1 MLHKLAKILGAL
13 VLIIFLIVTL
23 AFTSY
28 EKKEVKC
35 TGIEVSFNDSDPIH
49 VSKNEVLRLVNAAD
63 KQIIKKSLNQIN
75 SETIEQSVEKMQAI
89 KEAQVYK
96 IIKNDSGT
104 YNGVLV
110 VKVLHR
116 KPVLRIITES
126 GSYYLDKEGNKI
138 PASSS
143 YTANVLVATGVV
155 TEKLAVEKILPFVL
169 YVEDDDFWHAQIEQI
184 NVERGGDVQLIPLI
198 GDQIIEM
205 GSLDNYEKK
214 LRRVKAFYEQ
224 VMAKNNWDKYKE
236 ISVKYDNQVIAKRN

>member
-1 MLHKLAKILGAL
+1 MFRKLAKILGAL
-13 VLIIFLIVTL
+13 VLIIFLIGSL

-35 TGIEVSFNDSDPIH
+35 TAIEVSFNNSDPIH

-75 SETIEQSVEKMQAI
+75 SEIIEASVEKNQAI

-110 VKVLHR
+110 IKVLHR
-116 KPVLRIITES
+116 EPVLRVITES
-126 GSYYLDKEGNKI
+126 ASYYLDKEGNKI
-138 PASSS
+138 PASSNFA
-143 YTANVLVATGVV
+143 TNVLVATGAIS
-155 TEKLAVEKILPFVL
+155 EKLAVEKILPFVL
-169 YVEDDDFWHAQIEQI
+169 FVEDDDFWHAQIEQI
-184 NVERGGDVQLIPLI
+184 NVERGGDIHLIPLI

-205 GSLDNYEKK
+205 GSLDNYERK
-214 LRRVKAFYEQ
+214 LRRVKSFYEQ
-224 VMAKNNWDKYKE
+224 VIAKNNWDKYKE
-236 ISVKYDNQVIAKRN
+236 ISVKYDNQVIAKRK